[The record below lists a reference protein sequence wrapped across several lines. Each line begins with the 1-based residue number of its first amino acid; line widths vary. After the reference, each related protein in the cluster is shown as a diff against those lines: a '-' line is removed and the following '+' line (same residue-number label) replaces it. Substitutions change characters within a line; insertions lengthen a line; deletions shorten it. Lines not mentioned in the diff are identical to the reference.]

1 MKILVTGARGM
12 LGSDL
17 VQQLSGRHQVIA
29 VDVEDVD
36 VRKEEM
42 AAFVEQERPGFVF
55 HLAAYTRVDRA
66 EDETELAAAINV
78 GGTRNVVNGCKSMN
92 IPLLFV
98 STDYVFDGKRTVPYV
113 ETDDPNPMNAYG
125 NTKREAE
132 KIIIDELSRWFI
144 IRTGWLFGTHGKNF
158 VDTII
163 QLAGERDHLEV
174 VDDQQGTPTYT
185 KDLAHALELF
195 IEDQGY
201 GTYHI
206 ANKGNCTWFD
216 FANEIVS
223 LIGAAVAVRPV
234 SSEKM
239 GRPARRPAYSV
250 LDTGLFEDHFGYRM
264 PTWRDGLRRYL
275 EERSED
281 GGA

>member
-17 VQQLSGRHQVIA
+17 VQQLSGKHHVIA
-29 VDVEDVD
+29 VDVEEVD
-36 VRKEEM
+36 VTKEEM
-42 AAFVEQERPGFVF
+42 TAFMVQESPGFVF
-55 HLAAYTRVDRA
+55 HLAAYTQVDRA
-66 EDETELAAAINV
+66 EDEAELAAAINV
-78 GGTRNVVNGCKSMN
+78 EGTRNVVSGCKSMN

-98 STDYVFDGKRTVPYV
+98 STDYVFDGKGIVPYV
-113 ETDDPNPMNAYG
+113 ETDDPNPINVYG
-125 NTKREAE
+125 RTKREAE

-144 IRTGWLFGTHGKNF
+144 VRTGWLFGTHGKNF

-163 QLAGERDHLEV
+163 HLATERDHLEV

-185 KDLAHALELF
+185 RDLAHALELF
-195 IEDQGY
+195 IEDPGY

-223 LIGAAVAVRPV
+223 LTGAAVGVRPV
-234 SSEKM
+234 SSEEM

-250 LDTGLFEDHFGYRM
+250 LDTSLFEDHFGYRM

-275 EERSED
+275 EERSGD